1 MRKII
6 IEIKT
11 AFIMTLIIGIICCG
25 IYPAL
30 VWGLA
35 QGLFNEK
42 ANGSLIIM
50 DSKIAGSRQ
59 LGRGFTGDAYF
70 YPRPSAAGSGYDA
83 ACSGGSNLG
92 PLSKKLYKSV
102 KQRADAY
109 RRINGLAPN
118 EVVPADA
125 VTSSASGL
133 DPHISVR
140 NALIQTKRVAKAR
153 GLSEEKIRKLV
164 EHNTS
169 GRQLGVFGEPRVNVL
184 MLNLELNS
192 QGKHDGSKQG

>member
-6 IEIKT
+6 TEIKT
-11 AFIMTLIIGIICCG
+11 AVIMTLIIGVICCG

-35 QGLFNEK
+35 QGLFNDK

-50 DSKIAGSRQ
+50 DSKIAGSR
-59 LGRGFTGDAYF
+59 LLARGFSGDVYF
-70 YPRPSAAGSGYDA
+70 LPRPSAAGSGYDA
-83 ACSGGSNLG
+83 AGSGGSNLG
-92 PLSKKLYKSV
+92 PLSKKLYDSL

-118 EVVPADA
+118 EGVPADA
-125 VTSSASGL
+125 VTASASGL
-133 DPHISVR
+133 DPHISVI
-140 NALIQTKRVAKAR
+140 NALIQGKRIAKAR
-153 GLSEEKIRKLV
+153 GMSEEIIRKLV
-164 EHNTS
+164 EHNTR

-184 MLNLELNS
+184 MLNLELDR
-192 QGKHDGSKQG
+192 QGKPDGSKQG